1 MTTSKNQRT
10 MSENKAPKKIYIN
23 SDYSNALQMDKD
35 LWVESDIS
43 NHKTGYCTVPYILE
57 SEHNRIV
64 EELKAELSTSND
76 LLKMTSD
83 ISEYRLNQ
91 VTELKKHLQLLL
103 ASMDGELDAKRMEHG
118 ESYPES
124 EYSINAKKYLKSIK

>member
-1 MTTSKNQRT
+1 M
-10 MSENKAPKKIYIN
+10 ENKAPEKIWIDSGFIENVKHTQVLEIN
-23 SDYSNALQMDKD
+23 SEKVDEDS
-35 LWVESDIS
+35 I
-43 NHKTGYCTVPYILE
+43 PYILE